1 MAYTMLPSTCPIL
14 EESLRFAGCH
24 GYWPHNHFVHPRIN
38 FRLFP
43 LTFRFL
49 VRSARSIRL
58 ILDDESTGKRK
69 PGRRWSIVS
78 WNAEEERTLCWD
90 ERSALLVLGFFFF
103 FLVRETLLRIKFLFQ
118 WWKYFSCCLR
128 LSRRIVLLYG
138 KMLKLDWL
146 HRLFVIIWSLV
157 LI

>member
-24 GYWPHNHFVHPRIN
+24 GYWLHNNFVHPRIN

-69 PGRRWSIVS
+69 RWAVKYRLLERGGRANSLLRR
-78 WNAEEERTLCWD
+78 EECSSRF
-90 ERSALLVLGFFFF
+90 GFFFF

-138 KMLKLDWL
+138 KMLKLD
-146 HRLFVIIWSLV
+146 
-157 LI
+157 